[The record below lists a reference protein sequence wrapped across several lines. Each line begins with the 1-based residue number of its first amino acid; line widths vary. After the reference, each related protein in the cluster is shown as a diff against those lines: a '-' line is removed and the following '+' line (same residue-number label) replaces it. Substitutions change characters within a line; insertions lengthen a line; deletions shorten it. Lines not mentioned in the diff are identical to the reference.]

1 MPALREGGGGDSG
14 PVCCHH
20 VGTLRTWSCFRFCNC
35 DGFIFLLMIQMS
47 IIFRTFKKMIVPV
60 KNKNL
65 LLLGNL
71 QQHGGDKE
79 LCIVTF
85 EAHD

>member
-1 MPALREGGGGDSG
+1 
-14 PVCCHH
+14 
-20 VGTLRTWSCFRFCNC
+20 
-35 DGFIFLLMIQMS
+35 MIQMS

-85 EAHD
+85 EAHN